1 MAQQVKVKLNNAG
14 VIELFKS
21 ASVQGW
27 LGSLGA
33 QVARTAGEDY
43 SYDVR
48 AVGGTALVIIFP
60 DSVKAAHDNYENN
73 SLLKAVGTVG
83 QIGAKPKL

>member
-1 MAQQVKVKLNNAG
+1 MSKVKVELNNAG

-21 ASVQGW
+21 SEVQGW

-33 QVARTAGEDY
+33 QVANTAGSDY
-43 SYDVR
+43 DYDVHT
-48 AVGGTALVIIFP
+48 VGGTALVTIFP
-60 DSVKAAHDNYENN
+60 ASKEAAHDNFENN